1 MKDFHKK
8 ESPFQGITGLAGG
21 ATGLRM
27 SSAATKIYL
36 DEVFSTYLYAET
48 GTTVTVNNGVDMSEG
63 GMVWF
68 KNREATDSH
77 ALIDTARGGTKVIHS
92 ESTAVESTQSG
103 AITSFNTNG
112 FEIGNYGAINGGSN
126 KDVASW
132 SFRKSEG
139 FFDVVTWTGTGSAQL
154 ISHSLGSVPG
164 FIMIKCTNDAEN
176 WVVYHRDISPT
187 SYLRLNTNAA
197 QQTDSG
203 SVVFGGVSA
212 TDTTFSVG
220 THALTNGNGNSYIA
234 YVFAGGASA
243 AATAKS
249 VDFDGGANDSL
260 SLAASTDFNWT
271 NLAND
276 PFTIEFWMRP
286 DSWDTNDTL
295 VRQDNGGY
303 WIHKEGSNFKFGIY
317 DYSGTNYD
325 LATTTQIP
333 DRYQWTHV
341 AVVRQAISNG
351 GSNPIKLYFNGTE
364 VGSGSVN
371 YTHSAMT
378 TFRIGSN
385 GSAGFDGK
393 ISNFRFTKA
402 EVYTS
407 SFKPPTEP
415 LANITGTKL
424 LCCNDSSTT
433 GSTVTPGTITANG
446 TLTASTDSPFD
457 DSEGFKFGSG
467 GEGIIKV
474 GSYKGNGGSAGP
486 IVDLGWE
493 PQWVMVKNLDSTGN
507 WFMFDSMRGI
517 ITDGFDA
524 KLHANENSVEE
535 LDHNWLDMSA
545 TGFQLKSTN
554 SNVNGDHYPYVYV
567 AIRRADGWVSKPAD
581 AGTDVFTMDTGAGGS
596 TMPQYDSGFP
606 VDFAIYRIPEST
618 SDWWVNARLVQG
630 QELKINSTSA
640 QSSWAGSKF
649 DSNAGWAASGSG
661 STQQSWMWKRGPG
674 FDAVAYEGSSASTRI
689 IRHSLGS
696 APDMMWIKNRDASH
710 NWLVGHFKLDGGT
723 DPWTHY
729 MYLNTTDAE
738 GDYDF
743 FADKAP
749 TAYSF
754 EVSTAIANDTNNSY
768 LALLFK
774 SITGISKCGVYTGD
788 TSGLTVTTGF
798 QPRFIMIRRT
808 DTTSGWAV
816 FDTLRGLTGTNNKM
830 IYFNEDSTADIVD
843 APTPTAT
850 GFSFSGS
857 AAQINEN
864 TGVSKYI
871 YYAHA

>member
-1 MKDFHKK
+1 M
-8 ESPFQGITGLAGG
+8 
-21 ATGLRM
+21 
-27 SSAATKIYL
+27 
-36 DEVFSTYLYAET
+36 
-48 GTTVTVNNGVDMSEG
+48 
-63 GMVWF
+63 
-68 KNREATDSH
+68 
-77 ALIDTARGGTKVIHS
+77 
-92 ESTAVESTQSG
+92 
-103 AITSFNTNG
+103 
-112 FEIGNYGAINGGSN
+112 
-126 KDVASW
+126 
-132 SFRKSEG
+132 
-139 FFDVVTWTGTGSAQL
+139 
-154 ISHSLGSVPG
+154 
-164 FIMIKCTNDAEN
+164 
-176 WVVYHRDISPT
+176 
-187 SYLRLNTNAA
+187 
-197 QQTDSG
+197 
-203 SVVFGGVSA
+203 
-212 TDTTFSVG
+212 
-220 THALTNGNGNSYIA
+220 
-234 YVFAGGASA
+234 
-243 AATAKS
+243 
-249 VDFDGGANDSL
+249 
-260 SLAASTDFNWT
+260 
-271 NLAND
+271 
-276 PFTIEFWMRP
+276 
-286 DSWDTNDTL
+286 
-295 VRQDNGGY
+295 
-303 WIHKEGSNFKFGIY
+303 
-317 DYSGTNYD
+317 
-325 LATTTQIP
+325 
-333 DRYQWTHV
+333 

-486 IVDLGWE
+486 VVDLGWE